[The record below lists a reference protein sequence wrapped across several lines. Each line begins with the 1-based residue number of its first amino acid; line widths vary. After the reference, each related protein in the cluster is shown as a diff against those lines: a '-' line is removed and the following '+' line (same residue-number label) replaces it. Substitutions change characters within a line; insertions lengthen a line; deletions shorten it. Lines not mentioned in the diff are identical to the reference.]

1 MNKMCDG
8 LKLIRWSVNMG
19 ESIGRFGADGRHAE
33 GTDAKEM
40 LENTSL
46 FEADILNS
54 YEIDYVSGTG
64 KE

>member
-1 MNKMCDG
+1 M
-8 LKLIRWSVNMG
+8 R
-19 ESIGRFGADGRHAE
+19 ESIGSFRADGRHAE
-33 GTDAKEM
+33 GADAKEM

-54 YEIDYVSGTG
+54 YEVDYVSGTR

>member
-1 MNKMCDG
+1 MNKMRDG
-8 LKLIRWSVNMG
+8 LKLIRWSVNMSK
-19 ESIGRFGADGRHAE
+19 SIGRFRADGRHAE

-46 FEADILNS
+46 FKTDILNS
-54 YEIDYVSGTG
+54 HEIDYVSGTR

>member
-1 MNKMCDG
+1 MSDG
-8 LKLIRWSVNMG
+8 LELICWSVNMREG
-19 ESIGRFGADGRHAE
+19 IGSFRADGRHAE
-33 GTDAKEM
+33 STDAKEM

-54 YEIDYVSGTG
+54 YEVDYVSGTG